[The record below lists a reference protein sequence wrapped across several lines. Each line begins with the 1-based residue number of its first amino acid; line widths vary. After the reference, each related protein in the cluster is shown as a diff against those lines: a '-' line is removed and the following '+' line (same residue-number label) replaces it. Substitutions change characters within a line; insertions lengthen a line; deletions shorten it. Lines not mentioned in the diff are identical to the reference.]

1 MSIRA
6 LIKTSNMAQLCLV
19 LLLGLCTGWLGR
31 SLYEINGLLHDY
43 HHLES
48 LLAEIGGVSRENYR
62 AAHDYISTGDTFH
75 LERWRHLL
83 RVERGEAPRSSTAQ
97 IAPGERRSLT
107 SLVNDLEM
115 TGPVHAQ
122 VQSIVAQLVLLES
135 MTETAVRGAL
145 KSGPAASTAQA
156 RQDRQAALLW
166 VHDNGLARIPDSIA
180 EAARNLGDKQRG
192 EFLARLGER
201 EVPLRWTLVAVL
213 AGLALL
219 GSSVLG
225 NAYIFQSRIANPLD
239 RVSRYAESVAAGLDP
254 LPLRLRHRDE
264 LAVMFASLQRMKGTL
279 YSRIR
284 ELREAEQRAR
294 RSRQQAMLARSQ
306 ALTSLELAQRASHV
320 QDDFLRRISHEIR
333 TPLNAIIGMSYLS
346 LQTDLNGV
354 QRNYLAQINKSGSVL
369 LDMVNRILDFSS
381 ASEGSIRM
389 ERKVFAVADLLR
401 QSVAGLALE
410 KRLRLNFV
418 LAPSIPAVVAGDERH
433 LEEVLRILLDNAV
446 KYTTTGSVDFRIL
459 PSGEPPMRKGAI
471 RLLFVVSD
479 TGPGLG
485 EEQWKK
491 LFEPFT
497 LGDESMT
504 RAFSGLGLGLALAR
518 QLVNLMGGELKVGS
532 VPGQGSRFSFSVDME
547 RPDASGEC
555 EDAEQATD
563 GATGTS
569 LPDQS
574 GPSGLSCPIGLP
586 APYPPTALPDLP
598 GLPHM
603 PAMSVL
609 PDLDGLA
616 GPLTDTPQAG
626 DSAGMPPV
634 ALAVLVVEDNEIN
647 AQIARELLEQV
658 GLEVLLAANGQEA
671 LDLLENPAHPPL
683 GLVLMDVQMPVMDGL
698 EATRRIR
705 AMGISPVD
713 LPVVA
718 MTAHTDLASRMDGKD
733 VGMNDYLTKPVN
745 PETLYATL
753 EKWLVGG
760 LRRNPA
766 RQAHEGGGAA
776 EPPETDRQDAS
787 ASADDP
793 IRAGYAVQSRQAASA
808 SADRGMTAPVAA
820 ALPDEEQAVSI
831 VNVESGLATVG
842 DNKTLYFELLQRFVD
857 HYGDSPARLR
867 KMLESGNLKGAARM
881 AHTVK
886 GVAANLGVER
896 ICELTRTMEEFLPH
910 NLPEHTV
917 LESFEVEMGRVLD
930 YVRSMGRHAC
940 RTASGSGQMAE
951 EHRAALLAFLEDLPR
966 RMERDWGA
974 VESAMEKFSLLADGT
989 PHAEGVAA
997 ILTAVKD
1004 FDMGG
1009 AGCLAD
1015 SLRDCLLRESGTKA

>member
-19 LLLGLCTGWLGR
+19 LLLSLCTGWLGR
-31 SLYEINGLLHDY
+31 SLYEINGLLHNY

-48 LLAEIGGVSRENYR
+48 LLAEIGGISRENYR
-62 AAHDYISTGDTFH
+62 AALDYISTGDTFH

-83 RVERGEAPRSSTAQ
+83 RMERGEAPRPSTAQ

-107 SLVNDLEM
+107 SLVDGLET
-115 TGPVHAQ
+115 TGPVRAQ

-135 MTETAVRGAL
+135 MTEAAVRNAL
-145 KSGPAASTAQA
+145 KSGPEASVAQA

-180 EAARNLGDKQRG
+180 EAARRLGDKQRA

-201 EVPLRWTLVAVL
+201 EAPLRWTLVAAL

-254 LPLRLRHRDE
+254 LPLHLRHRDE

-294 RSRQQAMLARSQ
+294 RSRQQAVLARSQ

-354 QRNYLAQINKSGSVL
+354 QRDYLAQINKSGSVL

-381 ASEGSIRM
+381 ASEGSIRT
-389 ERKVFAVADLLR
+389 ERKVFAVADLMDLLR

-418 LAPSIPAVVAGDERH
+418 LDPSIPAVVAGDERH

-446 KYTTTGSVDFRIL
+446 KYTASGSVDFRIL

-504 RAFSGLGLGLALAR
+504 RSFSGLGLGLALAR
-518 QLVNLMGGELKVGS
+518 QLVSLMGGELKVGS

-547 RPDASGEC
+547 QPDASGGC
-555 EDAEQATD
+555 EDAEQPAD
-563 GATGTS
+563 GAAGNRS
-569 LPDQS
+569 SIRSAPPDVS
-574 GPSGLSCPIGLP
+574 GVSGLPETPSLTGP
-586 APYPPTALPDLP
+586 AYPAA
-598 GLPHM
+598 LPHM
-603 PAMSVL
+603 PVL
-609 PDLDGLA
+609 PGPAGMA
-616 GPLTDTPQAG
+616 GPQAEAPAG
-626 DSAGMPPV
+626 DSVGAPST
-634 ALAVLVVEDNEIN
+634 AFAVLVVEDNEIN
-647 AQIARELLEQV
+647 AQIARELLEQA

-671 LDLLENPAHPPL
+671 LDLLDNPVHPPL

-718 MTAHTDLASRMDGKD
+718 MTAHTDMASRMDGKD

-760 LRRNPA
+760 LGRNPVK
-766 RQAHEGGGAA
+766 QAHEDGGAA
-776 EPPETDRQDAS
+776 ELPENGSQGACT
-787 ASADDP
+787 P
-793 IRAGYAVQSRQAASA
+793 AG
-808 SADRGMTAPVAA
+808 RGMVAPATA
-820 ALPDEEQAVSI
+820 ALPDAAQAVSI
-831 VNVESGLATVG
+831 INVESGLATVG
-842 DNKTLYFELLQRFVD
+842 DNRKLYFELLQRFVD

-910 NLPEHTV
+910 NLPEHAV
-917 LESFEVEMGRVLD
+917 LEAFEVEMGRVLD

-940 RTASGSGQMAE
+940 RTASGSGQLAE

-966 RMERDWGA
+966 RMETDWGA
-974 VESAMEKFSLLADGT
+974 MESAMENFSLLADGT

-1015 SLRDCLLRESGTKA
+1015 NLRDSLLRESATKA

>member
-19 LLLGLCTGWLGR
+19 LLLSLCTGWLGR
-31 SLYEINGLLHDY
+31 SLYEINGLLRNY

-62 AAHDYISTGDTFH
+62 AALDYISTGDTFH

-83 RVERGEAPRSSTAQ
+83 RIERGETPRPSSAQ
-97 IAPGERRSLT
+97 IAPGERRSLV
-107 SLVNDLEM
+107 SLIDGLGV
-115 TGPVHAQ
+115 TGSVQVQ
-122 VQSIVAQLVLLES
+122 VQSILAQLVLLES
-135 MTETAVRGAL
+135 MTETAVRSAL
-145 KSGPAASTAQA
+145 KSGPEATPVQA

-166 VHDNGLARIPDSIA
+166 VQDNGLARIPDSIA
-180 EAARNLGDKQRG
+180 ESARQLGDRQRA

-201 EVPLRWTLVAVL
+201 EAPLRWTLVAAL
-213 AGLALL
+213 AGLTLL

-225 NAYIFQSRIANPLD
+225 NTYIFQTRIANPLD
-239 RVSRYAESVAAGLDP
+239 RVSRYAESVASGLDP
-254 LPLRLRHRDE
+254 VPLRLRHRDE

-294 RSRQQAMLARSQ
+294 RSRQQAVMARSQ

-346 LQTDLNGV
+346 LQTELNVV
-354 QRNYLAQINKSGSVL
+354 QRDYLAQINKSGGVL

-389 ERKVFAVADLLR
+389 ERKVFAVADLLELLR

-410 KRLRLNFV
+410 KHLRLKFV
-418 LAPSIPAVVAGDERH
+418 LDPSIPAVVAGDERH

-446 KYTTTGSVDFRIL
+446 KYTVSGGVDFRIL
-459 PSGEPPMRKGAI
+459 PSNEPPVRKGAI
-471 RLLFVVSD
+471 RLHFVVSD

-504 RAFSGLGLGLALAR
+504 RSFSGLGLGLALAR
-518 QLVNLMGGELKVGS
+518 QLVSLMGGELTVSS
-532 VPGQGSRFSFSVDME
+532 VPRQGSRFSFSVDMDLPE
-547 RPDASGEC
+547 SADGHGGLEPARALTLGEPDFLG
-555 EDAEQATD
+555 Q
-563 GATGTS
+563 TGQNAQNV
-569 LPDQS
+569 QS
-574 GPSGLSCPIGLP
+574 GQLGQSDQPGPSDQPGQSGQVEAAGSAEAY
-586 APYPPTALPDLP
+586 APP
-598 GLPHM
+598 
-603 PAMSVL
+603 
-609 PDLDGLA
+609 
-616 GPLTDTPQAG
+616 GPLT
-626 DSAGMPPV
+626 
-634 ALAVLVVEDNEIN
+634 VLVVEDNDIN
-647 AQIARELLEQV
+647 AQIARELLEHA
-658 GLEVLLAANGQEA
+658 GLEAVLATNGLEA
-671 LDLLENPAHPPL
+671 LQLLEDPAHPPVS
-683 GLVLMDVQMPVMDGL
+683 LVLMDVQMPVMDGL

-705 AMGISPVD
+705 GMGFSPED
-713 LPVVA
+713 LPVIA
-718 MTAHTDLASRMDGKD
+718 MTAHTDMASRMDGKD

-753 EKWLVGG
+753 EKWLVSSPE
-760 LRRNPA
+760 RNPA
-766 RQAHEGGGAA
+766 GQAHEKDGATPMLPKDSQPPAGPEHADAAVSAVSAVSAAGAA
-776 EPPETDRQDAS
+776 PEAQPDGEPVVP
-787 ASADDP
+787 
-793 IRAGYAVQSRQAASA
+793 
-808 SADRGMTAPVAA
+808 
-820 ALPDEEQAVSI
+820 I

-842 DNKTLYFELLQRFVD
+842 NNRTLYFELLQRFVD

-867 KMLESGNLKGAARM
+867 KMLESGNLRGAARM

-896 ICELTRTMEEFLPH
+896 ICDLTRMLEEFLPH
-910 NLPEHTV
+910 SLPGHAV
-917 LESFEVEMGRVLD
+917 LDAFEAEMARVLD

-940 RTASGSGQMAE
+940 RTASGSGHLAE
-951 EHRAALLAFLEDLPR
+951 EHRAALLAFLDDLPR
-966 RMERDWGA
+966 RMETDWGA
-974 VESAMEKFSLLADGT
+974 VESSMEKLSLLADGT
-989 PHAEGVAA
+989 PHAEEIAA

-1004 FDMGG
+1004 FDMAG
-1009 AGCLAD
+1009 AGRLAD
-1015 SLRDCLLRESGTKA
+1015 GLRGSLLRESATEA